1 LLVSFSALIDESI
14 NNRVIALQ
22 EAFAARYF
30 TGYIE
35 SVPAYSSL
43 AVFYDPALIKQFHP
57 EAGSA
62 YTFVKER
69 AEELLQTLE
78 NASPAAAPDP
88 IQIPVLYNGADL
100 DEVAALHKI
109 SAEELVQLHANKIY
123 QVYMIGFQPGFAYMG
138 KLDEKIATPRKS
150 NPRTRV
156 PAGAVGIAGVQ
167 TGIYP
172 FASPGGWQ
180 LIGTSP
186 IKLFDAERTQPCL
199 LRAGDK
205 VQFFPIDE
213 KTYTKLNGY

>member
-1 LLVSFSALIDESI
+1 LLVSFPAVIDESI

-22 EAFAARYF
+22 EAFAANYF

-57 EAGSA
+57 EQSSA
-62 YTFVKER
+62 YAFVKER
-69 AEELLQTLE
+69 AEELLQRLE
-78 NASPAAAPDP
+78 VTAAATTTP

-100 DEVAALHKI
+100 QEVAALHKM
-109 SAEELVQLHANKIY
+109 SAEELVALHACNIY
-123 QVYMIGFQPGFAYMG
+123 RVYMIGFQPGFAYMG
-138 KLDEKIATPRKS
+138 KLDERIATPRRS
-150 NPRTRV
+150 TPRTRV

-180 LIGTSP
+180 LIGITP
-186 IKLFDAERTQPCL
+186 VKLFDAEKTQPCL
-199 LRAGDK
+199 LRAGDH

-213 KTYTKLNGY
+213 KTFKERNEY